1 MPLSKGHFVFKTHG
15 STILLSDIINYFVK
29 GLIILIG
36 LLFIIFGGDLM
47 PQDADPIMF
56 RVFGV
61 IFILFGIYRVLLYR
75 ANKKKY
81 KFKDEDN

>member
-1 MPLSKGHFVFKTHG
+1 M
-15 STILLSDIINYFVK
+15 LSDIINYFVK

-36 LLFIIFGGDLM
+36 LLFIIFGGDMM
-47 PQDADPIMF
+47 PNNADPIMF

-81 KFKDEDN
+81 KFRNDED